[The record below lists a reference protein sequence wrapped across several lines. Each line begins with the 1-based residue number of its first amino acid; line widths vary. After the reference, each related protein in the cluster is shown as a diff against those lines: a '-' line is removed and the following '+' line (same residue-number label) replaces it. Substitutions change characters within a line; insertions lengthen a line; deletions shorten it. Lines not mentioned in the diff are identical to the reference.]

1 MNLHGILYYFAK
13 AAITK
18 YHSLSGLNNRNVFVT
33 VLEAEMSRIMMPVDS
48 VFCEGFLVR
57 RQCLLLCPRVGEGV
71 KGCVGSVL

>member
-1 MNLHGILYYFAK
+1 MGHYNQTPQTGWLV
-13 AAITK
+13 
-18 YHSLSGLNNRNVFVT
+18 NNRNVFVT